1 MAKPS
6 EELWDDEFDDGGDEA
21 CIPEEDEF
29 SESVDKDF
37 AARYTNLL
45 KTWNPDS

>member
-1 MAKPS
+1 MENPN
-6 EELWDDEFDDGGDEA
+6 EDLWHDDFHDYGDEVS
-21 CIPEEDEF
+21 ILDEDEF

-45 KTWNPDS
+45 KTWNPD